1 MTRHSPGEE
10 RVTKAKAK
18 ARPATKARA
27 RAAALSADA
36 AGAGPRDLLSSMR
49 TQRRRNRRKTKA
61 KNPPQGIDEFS
72 ARLPGQAGGVPN
84 DRPGVGPGHW
94 AEGDRELCRRQEGP
108 RPGRTLLTSSA
119 TMVKTKLDVD
129 TEKWERPD
137 PGSTEDQRQPR
148 ADMPDD
154 AIEMQTPG
162 VGTRGERLRLMR
174 GAAIPV
180 LPEPDPAPGI
190 PHWDTM
196 SDLELLRRA
205 LGEDRHAPGAQIME
219 ALRVRIEQKKKNLAF
234 TWKNSYLAREVAIR
248 IDVKVTPNDS
258 QVFLDDQL
266 RAAEQRTTTW
276 GLLFRDEERRWR
288 SAWMWS
294 TSLGGMPR
302 SDRY

>member
-1 MTRHSPGEE
+1 MG
-10 RVTKAKAK
+10 A
-18 ARPATKARA
+18 ATKARA

-36 AGAGPRDLLSSMR
+36 AGAGPRHLLSSMR

-94 AEGDRELCRRQEGP
+94 AEGDRELWAPPRADLTDIIREHGEDEARRRHREMGETGP
-108 RPGRTLLTSSA
+108 RVHGGPARLH
-119 TMVKTKLDVD
+119 
-129 TEKWERPD
+129 
-137 PGSTEDQRQPR
+137 QPR

-205 LGEDRHAPGAQIME
+205 LGDRHAPGAQIKE

-234 TWKNSYLAREVAIR
+234 TWKNSYLPREVAIR

-266 RAAEQRTTTW
+266 GAAEQRKTTW
-276 GLLFRDEERRWR
+276 GLHPRGEEWRWVRDEVRV
-288 SAWMWS
+288 
-294 TSLGGMPR
+294 
-302 SDRY
+302 YV